1 MIINVL
7 ILIKNKWENWDKDV
21 VSYKKKVVICF
32 GFKLNTLIIDLNE

>member
-21 VSYKKKVVICF
+21 VSYKKKLLFVLV
-32 GFKLNTLIIDLNE
+32 LNWTL